1 MEGKKLL
8 SEIYDPLYDILSIY
22 FLSIRNYLVRSIVQ
36 LVFDKKWKWFIH
48 VTSMATDN
56 IYS

>member
-36 LVFDKKWKWFIH
+36 LVFDKK
-48 VTSMATDN
+48 
-56 IYS
+56 